1 MLLQIHLPLAF
12 GTWSGTPNS
21 SQHSPSA
28 IWSARASWLEC
39 LPGIASILQHLSC
52 GLSDS
57 SVLGDVSSLCVMELA
72 VTPHGSHAGV
82 CCQEC
87 VAKASELD
95 TRASW
100 DWEDSDL
107 CSNCVSSGKAG
118 PGSGNHWNPCSRLFH
133 WYLSLF
139 GLSLQP
145 YLAIALADLGKQW
158 TGFGLCSKQCCSGP
172 ACWKDKCCRSEGML
186 LL

>member
-1 MLLQIHLPLAF
+1 VLVSLVLYNSLLLGVLAWLLQRPVGKEWYNPMLLQIHLPSAF

-57 SVLGDVSSLCVMELA
+57 SVSGDVSSPCVMELA
-72 VTPHGSHAGV
+72 VTPHGSYAGV

-118 PGSGNHWNPCSRLFH
+118 PGSGNHWNPCSWLFH
-133 WYLSLF
+133 WDISASLDC
-139 GLSLQP
+139 LDNLILQ
-145 YLAIALADLGKQW
+145 
-158 TGFGLCSKQCCSGP
+158 
-172 ACWKDKCCRSEGML
+172 L
-186 LL
+186 L

>member
-1 MLLQIHLPLAF
+1 VLVSLVLYNSLLLGVLALLLQRPVGKEWYNPMLLQIHLPSAF

-57 SVLGDVSSLCVMELA
+57 SVSGDVAKPCSWWTSCDLY
-72 VTPHGSHAGV
+72 GSYVGV

-87 VAKASELD
+87 VAKPVSLIQEPAGAGKTLTSAMIVYDLAKQGQGLGITEILALGPSTNISASLD
-95 TRASW
+95 CLY
-100 DWEDSDL
+100 DFIL
-107 CSNCVSSGKAG
+107 
-118 PGSGNHWNPCSRLFH
+118 
-133 WYLSLF
+133 
-139 GLSLQP
+139 
-145 YLAIALADLGKQW
+145 
-158 TGFGLCSKQCCSGP
+158 
-172 ACWKDKCCRSEGML
+172 
-186 LL
+186 